1 MSATSTTS
9 AFSLLAARFHN
20 PPRDVSPVPLWWWS
34 GERLD
39 PARLRWQLERF
50 AEGGVYNLVV
60 MNLAPTGP
68 LYGCDADD
76 PPFFSVEWWRLFR
89 GACEDAEKLGIKLWF
104 YDQLGFSGA
113 NLQGELVKAEPLFAG
128 QTLGRIV
135 RDMSGPGVLR
145 CPAAGAPI
153 SAAAVPLD
161 PDGHCVGA
169 PMVIPL
175 HDGQVEW
182 AAAGLHR
189 VMLFYHTTRGFDYF
203 NPTACRRLVAT
214 VHEAFEEH
222 VGDLFG
228 RVIAGSFQDELP
240 ALPTWSRDF
249 AERFRARCGYDLASS
264 LALLWG
270 EGNDAGAVA
279 RVRGDYHATRAALA
293 EDAFFQPLH
302 AWHEERGLL
311 CGFDQ
316 QHPARAGF
324 PVEGVQL
331 YADYM
336 RTHRWFSAP
345 GSDHHGE
352 AKLHASL
359 AHLYDRPRVWIE
371 AFHSSGWGGTLEEM
385 FDWLL
390 PWLRAG
396 ATLYDPHA
404 VYYSTRGGWWEWAPP
419 ATDWRQP
426 YWRHYSIFA
435 RAVSRL
441 CAALTVGH
449 HVCDIGVLYPNAT
462 VQAGLSPDGP
472 DAMAQAAHDTYLRL
486 VGVMHWAKVELG
498 VLDRLRRDYDV
509 LDDASVQRGEARDGR
524 LRIGEESFA
533 VIILPSCTVVEEE
546 TAVRLAAFVEAGGT
560 LVAVGARPHLVTGQR
575 GQDAPARA
583 LTTLI
588 ALFDAGRAQHVACA
602 EDLAATFSGVPVPVD
617 APVPTLVRRVGEA
630 TVLFVPAAFPRA
642 TRMRSEEEQGRSPA
656 DDGLSF
662 AWLDIDYTFDTDRY
676 SREMTLTV
684 RGVRGAPEVW
694 EPCSG
699 ARRRLEASPTMDGQ
713 GMTVHLPFLD
723 GPGVLLVWPG
733 AVGDDASPPRV
744 GDRPA
749 HDAVEA
755 RAEALAGAW
764 AMDLEPTLDNR
775 WGDFAFP
782 AGQAPIPLERWA
794 VRHRVDSTGTTSL
807 DEGWRRPEYDDAH
820 WPVAHATYGP
830 HGYWSGPATLD
841 RLPEPL
847 ASPDSWHTW
856 QVEGGVEWREVVYSR
871 SRGIDKDPVHRR
883 TLGPKGHVPEEFL
896 RFGPVRRGDAVQ
908 VRAAILPPA
917 HPGEDLYLA
926 VGAAAHKHVW
936 LNGVEQATFSRDA
949 GYLSIHPVAL
959 DSERNVV
966 ELRLQ
971 PEDDCAD
978 LRAYIAVV
986 REPQTFARPEWMMA
1000 GGDAAM
1006 DATIV
1011 YARQWTLP
1019 FDPQRAV
1026 IQVGA
1031 IEPCRVRVNG
1041 VEVGRHGGFDPY
1053 AERAEPRLQPYEIA
1067 HALTEGDNVI
1077 EIDVTEHGSAGTALV
1092 DAVAEGGGERSIL
1105 CSDATWSVLRDGR
1118 PVDLT
1123 LRRMQWVDP
1132 GHAHVWRRPHP
1143 LPAAR
1148 WLEGPPTAETVV
1160 PVIITARTDHRPV
1173 EWMRFVVPPGA
1184 RRMALRLHG
1193 TATVYVD
1200 GEQLSPGPR
1209 RDTTGMDDGTTM
1221 LDVELPRA
1229 RAERR
1234 ICALRID
1241 TEPGFEAG
1249 AILDAPIQFE
1259 MGRGTINLGN
1269 WADHGLEG
1277 YSGGVRYSRTFIY
1290 DADTRLGGRVLLDL
1304 GRVRGTAEVRVN
1316 DAVIGARIWAP
1327 YTFDL
1332 TGRLQHGENTLDV
1345 IVYNTLAPY
1354 LAAVSPTFYVFP
1366 GQTVSGLFGPV
1377 VITGV

>member
-1 MSATSTTS
+1 MTAVPTHT
-9 AFSLLAARFHN
+9 AFSLLAARFHT

-39 PARLRWQLERF
+39 AARLRWQLEQF

-76 PPFFSVEWWRLFR
+76 PPFFSTEWWRLFR
-89 GACEDAEKLGIKLWF
+89 GACEDAERLGIKLWF

-128 QTLGRIV
+128 QTLGRMV
-135 RDMSGPGVLR
+135 QDMSAPGMLR
-145 CPAAGAPI
+145 CPTAGTPI
-153 SAAAVPLD
+153 AAAAVPLD
-161 PDGHCVGA
+161 SDGRCAGA
-169 PMVIPL
+169 PMVVPL
-175 HDGQVEW
+175 RDGQVAW
-182 AAAGLHR
+182 TASGSHR

-203 NPTACRRLVAT
+203 SPVACQRLVAT

-249 AERFRARCGYDLASS
+249 PERFRARCGYDLAPS

-270 EGNDAGAVA
+270 EGNDLGAVA
-279 RVRGDYHATRAALA
+279 QVRGDYHATRAALA
-293 EDAFFQPLH
+293 EDAFFKPLH
-302 AWHEERGLL
+302 SWHEERGLL

-331 YADYM
+331 YADYL

-352 AKLHASL
+352 AKMHASL

-371 AFHSSGWGGTLEEM
+371 AFHSSGWGGTLEET

-426 YWRHYSIFA
+426 YWRHYNVFA
-435 RAVSRL
+435 RAISRL
-441 CAALTVGH
+441 CGALMVGH

-486 VGVMHWAKVELG
+486 VGIMHWAKVELG

-533 VIILPSCTVVEEE
+533 VIILPSCVVVEEE
-546 TAVRLAAFVEAGGT
+546 TAARLVAFVEAGGL
-560 LVAVGARPHLVTGQR
+560 LVAAGARPRLAAGEHE
-575 GQDAPARA
+575 QDGPVRA
-583 LTTLI
+583 LA
-588 ALFDAGRAQHVACA
+588 ALFDAGLAQHVMGA
-602 EDLAATFSGVPVPVD
+602 EDIAATLSAVPALVD

-642 TRMRSEEEQGRSPA
+642 TRMRSEEARQGSPV

-662 AWLDIDYTFDTDRY
+662 AWLDVDYTFDPDRY

-694 EPCSG
+694 EPGSG
-699 ARRRLEASPTMDGQ
+699 ARRRLAASPTSDGQ

-723 GPGVLLVWPG
+723 GPGVLLVWPEE
-733 AVGDDASPPRV
+733 VRDDASPPRV
-744 GDRPA
+744 VDQP
-749 HDAVEA
+749 DDNAVEA
-755 RAEALAGAW
+755 RTEALTGAW

-782 AGQAPIPLERWA
+782 AAQAPIPLERWT
-794 VRHRVDSTGTTSL
+794 VRHNTDPTGRSSL
-807 DEGWRRPEYDDAH
+807 EEGWYRPEYDDAA

-830 HGYWSGPATLD
+830 HGHWSGPSAPD
-841 RLPEPL
+841 RLPAPL
-847 ASPDSWHTW
+847 ASLDSWHTW
-856 QVEGGVEWREVVYSR
+856 QGHVDVEWREAVYSR
-871 SRGIDKDPVHRR
+871 SRGIYKDPVHRR

-896 RFGPVRRGDAVQ
+896 RFGSVQRGDAVQ
-908 VRAAILPPA
+908 VRAAILLPG
-917 HPGEDLYLA
+917 HPEQDLYLA
-926 VGAAAHKHVW
+926 IGGAAHKRVW

-949 GYLSIHPVAL
+949 SYLSIHPVVL
-959 DSERNVV
+959 NPGRNVV
-966 ELRLQ
+966 EFRLQ
-971 PEDDCAD
+971 PEGDCVD

-986 REPQTFARPEWMMA
+986 RDPQAFVRPEWMMA
-1000 GGDAAM
+1000 GGAAAT

-1011 YARQWTLP
+1011 YARRWTIP
-1019 FDPQRAV
+1019 FHPQRAV
-1026 IQVGA
+1026 IQVGSS
-1031 IEPCRVRVNG
+1031 EPCRVRVNG
-1041 VEVGRHGGFDPY
+1041 VDVGRHGGFDPY

-1067 HALTEGDNVI
+1067 HVLTEGDNRI
-1077 EIDVTEHGSAGTALV
+1077 EIDVAEHGSAGTALV
-1092 DAVAEGGGERSIL
+1092 DAVAEGSGKRSIL
-1105 CSDATWSVLRDGR
+1105 CSDATWSVRRDDQ

-1123 LRRMQWVDP
+1123 LRRLQWIDP
-1132 GHAHVWRRPHP
+1132 GHAHLWRRPHP
-1143 LPAAR
+1143 LPEAA
-1148 WLEGPPTAETVV
+1148 WLEGAPTAETVV
-1160 PVIITARTDHRPV
+1160 PAILVARTEHRPV

-1184 RRMALRLHG
+1184 HRMVLRLHG

-1200 GEQLSPGPR
+1200 GEQLSPTQR
-1209 RDTTGMDDGTTM
+1209 RDTVDDATPI
-1221 LDVELPRA
+1221 LEVELPGA

-1234 ICALRID
+1234 ICALRIE
-1241 TEPGFEAG
+1241 TEQGFEAG
-1249 AILDAPIQFE
+1249 AILDAPIHFE
-1259 MGRGTINLGN
+1259 MGRGSINLGN
-1269 WADHGLEG
+1269 WDDHGLEG
-1277 YSGGVRYSRTFIY
+1277 YSGGVRYGRTFIH
-1290 DADTRLGGRVLLDL
+1290 DTGTRPGERVLLDL
-1304 GRVRGTAEVRVN
+1304 GRVRGTAEARVN
-1316 DAVIGARIWAP
+1316 GAVIGARIWAP

-1332 TGRLQHGENTLDV
+1332 TERLQQGDNTLEV

-1377 VITGV
+1377 VITRA